1 MNIERKD
8 LENAQVELTI
18 TVDEARF
25 EKAKKAAARKL
36 AREVKIPGFRPGKAP
51 YHIVVQRVGEAT
63 VLEEALETLVP
74 QVIGEAIEQ
83 EGIEPWSYR
92 YIDLNVESLSPLTI
106 EVIVPLPPKVELGD
120 LSNIEIEQEE
130 IEVTED
136 EINAVLQNLREQRAM
151 LMPTTGPAEYG
162 DVATIDLVGTL
173 VTGETVIELKG
184 HEVELNPMFADED
197 ETSEIAVAGEE
208 EKSAQPKPDLI
219 RELKGMVLNQ
229 TKEFTLTYPEDWPD
243 ERIAGR
249 TVMYKAT
256 LLDLKRRVLPELD
269 DELAQAVG
277 DFETIED
284 LRNQVRE
291 NLYEEAHQAAR
302 SRLVEQVL
310 DKVAE
315 VSTIVYP
322 PAMVEAVIDTHL
334 HELEHQLQV
343 YGLNLEQ
350 YLQMLNK
357 SLDELREEYREA
369 AEKDLR
375 RELVLYEYAKE
386 RNIEIEQDEYQKEAS
401 MALTNLL
408 QSGADPLILQDENL
422 AREIAR
428 GLYQRKALNKLVAE
442 VTGQPEEPLFPK
454 EIEEVWRR
462 AEEEEGKQAENAA
475 EAEQETEEAEGEATR
490 EPPAAEEET
499 HTEATAEAES
509 ETSAESDT

>member
-18 TVDEARF
+18 TVDEKRV
-25 EKAKKAAARKL
+25 EEAKKAAARKL

-51 YHIVVQRVGEAT
+51 YHIIVQRVGEAA

-74 QVIGEAIEQ
+74 KVVEEAIEQ

-106 EVIVPLPPKVELGD
+106 KAIVPLPPKVELGD
-120 LSNIEIEQEE
+120 LSSIEIEQED

-136 EINAVLQNLREQRAM
+136 EINAVLENLREQRAM

-173 VTGETVIELKG
+173 VSGETVLELKG
-184 HEVELNPMFADED
+184 HEVELQPMFEEEE

-208 EKSAQPKPDLI
+208 EKPQPKPDI
-219 RELKGMVLNQ
+219 MRKLKGMVLNQ

-243 ERIAGR
+243 DRIAGR

-291 NLYEEAHQAAR
+291 NLYEEARQAAR

-322 PAMVEAVIDTHL
+322 PAMVEAVIDSRL

-357 SLDELREEYREA
+357 TLDDLREEYREA

-408 QSGADPLILQDENL
+408 QSGADPSVLQDENL

-454 EIEEVWRR
+454 ELEEAWAR
-462 AEEEEGKQAENAA
+462 AEA
-475 EAEQETEEAEGEATR
+475 EEAEGGEETEADEETTS
-490 EPPAAEEET
+490 EADAENEAAEADAPAAEQPE
-499 HTEATAEAES
+499 AEAS
-509 ETSAESDT
+509 EDETPAESDA

>member
-18 TVDEARF
+18 TVEDERV
-25 EKAKKAAARKL
+25 EEAKKAAARKL

-51 YHIVVQRVGEAT
+51 YHIVVQRVGEAA

-74 QVIGEAIEQ
+74 KVVEEAIEQ

-92 YIDLNVESLSPLTI
+92 YIDLNVESISPLTI
-106 EVIVPLPPKVELGD
+106 KAIVPLPPKVELGD
-120 LSNIEIEQEE
+120 LSSIEIEQEE
-130 IEVTED
+130 IEVTEE

-151 LMPTTGPAEYG
+151 LMPTTGPAEFG

-184 HEVELNPMFADED
+184 HEVELQPMFEDEE

-208 EKSAQPKPDLI
+208 EKSAQPKPDI
-219 RELKGMVLNQ
+219 MRELKGMALNQ

-243 ERIAGR
+243 DRIAGR

-291 NLYEEAHQAAR
+291 NLYEEARQAAR

-322 PAMVEAVIDTHL
+322 PAMVEAVIDSRL
-334 HELEHQLQV
+334 HELQHQLQV

-408 QSGADPLILQDENL
+408 QSGADPSVLQDENL

-454 EIEEVWRR
+454 ELEEAWAR
-462 AEEEEGKQAENAA
+462 AEEEEGEEAESEA
-475 EAEQETEEAEGEATR
+475 EEEQETEEAAAEATD
-490 EPPAAEEET
+490 EAPAAEDDT
-499 HTEATAEAES
+499 NAES
-509 ETSAESDT
+509 AAETEGEVSAESDA

>member
-1 MNIERKD
+1 MTN
-8 LENAQVELTI
+8 VS
-18 TVDEARF
+18 
-25 EKAKKAAARKL
+25 KKPK
-36 AREVKIPGFRPGKAP
+36 
-51 YHIVVQRVGEAT
+51 
-63 VLEEALETLVP
+63 
-74 QVIGEAIEQ
+74 
-83 EGIEPWSYR
+83 
-92 YIDLNVESLSPLTI
+92 PLTI
-106 EVIVPLPPKVELGD
+106 KAIVPLPPKVELGD
-120 LSNIEIEQEE
+120 LSSIEIEQEE

-136 EINAVLQNLREQRAM
+136 EINTVLQNLREQRAM

-162 DVATIDLVGTL
+162 DVATIDLMGTL

-184 HEVELNPMFADED
+184 HEVELQPIFADEE

-208 EKSAQPKPDLI
+208 EQSTQPKPDI
-219 RELKGMVLNQ
+219 MRELKGMVLNQ
-229 TKEFTLTYPEDWPD
+229 TKEFTLTYPEDWSD
-243 ERIAGR
+243 DRIAGR

-291 NLYEEAHQAAR
+291 NLYEEARQAAH
-302 SRLVEQVL
+302 SRLIEQVL

-322 PAMVEAVIDTHL
+322 PAMVEALIDSRL

-357 SLDELREEYREA
+357 SLDKLREEYREA

-408 QSGADPLILQDENL
+408 QSGADPSVLQDENL
-422 AREIAR
+422 AREIAQ
-428 GLYQRKALNKLVAE
+428 GLYQRKALNKLIAE

-454 EIEEVWRR
+454 ELEEAWAR
-462 AEEEEGKQAENAA
+462 AEEEERQEFERKTD
-475 EAEQETEEAEGEATR
+475 AEQQNEEAAADAPSET
-490 EPPAAEEET
+490 PAAEEET
-499 HTEATAEAES
+499 DTESDAETKSKAA
-509 ETSAESDT
+509 AESDA